1 MKKAIQSCAILA
13 MVLLGVSGCTNYDAT
28 VGLMNAVG
36 IDGVQPR
43 EKDPVESW
51 LEHKYKLHQEENT
64 VLHGLV
70 KVRD

>member
-1 MKKAIQSCAILA
+1 MMLK
-13 MVLLGVSGCTNYDAT
+13 MTVLLCSTLAVIMTSGCTNYDAT

-36 IDGVQPR
+36 IDSVKPR

-51 LEHKYKLHQEENT
+51 LEYGYKQHQEENT